1 MKRKYSKNSLM
12 ALCTLCIYFIISPQI
27 EANED
32 KKLYQIQKENKSNR
46 VGYTNIDNDNK
57 VYDLCLDREAIKFGM
72 DGGDLA
78 KSRESLG
85 IECGKKDGQNRFGIK
100 SMAQGK
106 MLFSKEKDAS
116 ERAVEIYIEG
126 VDESFD
132 VGFTVIGKIPESE
145 IFGIDDSVSIVLG
158 SINTDDATHKA
169 IGVNTSD
176 SVINNVK
183 VRSRINYQYPLSIQP
198 GEYFPFEYKGDITD
212 IKIDYKKAKKADRAR
227 FIRFTGT
234 PGFWDGE
241 IEDYPFMSILANKEN
256 LFSDAP
262 WIYTSSLA
270 MIPNHKLKKNGK
282 TQSGKSI
289 NNLKILVSHF
299 DEKGRVLDVQHVQPY
314 IVFNNDDDA
323 VEVRRSTGVLSFGE
337 ELTFGVVAPANSHS
351 IAIWAGSKA
360 GS

>member
-1 MKRKYSKNSLM
+1 
-12 ALCTLCIYFIISPQI
+12 
-27 EANED
+27 
-32 KKLYQIQKENKSNR
+32 
-46 VGYTNIDNDNK
+46 
-57 VYDLCLDREAIKFGM
+57 
-72 DGGDLA
+72 
-78 KSRESLG
+78 
-85 IECGKKDGQNRFGIK
+85 
-100 SMAQGK
+100 
-106 MLFSKEKDAS
+106 
-116 ERAVEIYIEG
+116 
-126 VDESFD
+126 
-132 VGFTVIGKIPESE
+132 
-145 IFGIDDSVSIVLG
+145 
-158 SINTDDATHKA
+158 
-169 IGVNTSD
+169 
-176 SVINNVK
+176 
-183 VRSRINYQYPLSIQP
+183 LSIQP